1 MVLLPPRVVTRL
13 PRPLA
18 IAFLGIVLSEVMRCH
33 GWNRTDPAIGLKMH
47 FQTMRE
53 GVYRLAFALM
63 LNVSKRKRVLNG
75 LSRSLSARD
84 AENRVI
90 HSGIAMILPVGSVCD
105 DPFLSQNNGV
115 LGELL

>member
-18 IAFLGIVLSEVMRCH
+18 IAFLSIVLSEVKRCH
-33 GWNRTDPAIGLKMH
+33 GWNRTDPAIGRKMH
-47 FQTMRE
+47 FQTTRE
-53 GVYRLAFALM
+53 GVYLLAFALM

-84 AENRVI
+84 AEKPGT
-90 HSGIAMILPVGSVCD
+90 S
-105 DPFLSQNNGV
+105 
-115 LGELL
+115 LGNSDHLACWISL